1 MKILQ
6 YGGRGYVP
14 CITAGAAASE
24 HVRTRVL
31 EYLLSPLTV
40 HVIVPPFLKNMLHV
54 ELILFGK

>member
-1 MKILQ
+1 MEPPKSATGHGISSP
-6 YGGRGYVP
+6 P
-14 CITAGAAASE
+14 C
-24 HVRTRVL
+24 V